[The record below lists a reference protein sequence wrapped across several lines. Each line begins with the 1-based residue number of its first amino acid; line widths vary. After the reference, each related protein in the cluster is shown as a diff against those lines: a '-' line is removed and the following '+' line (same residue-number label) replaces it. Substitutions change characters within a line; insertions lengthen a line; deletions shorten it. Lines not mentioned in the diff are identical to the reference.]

1 MAEQTELD
9 LPTPSAH
16 QPLRRAQ
23 ARGFAG
29 LTRNQLV
36 TGILVLA
43 AAIWPMWVTK
53 QLIKPHQDQIVSA
66 RLSGIVGEYV
76 QAQARSAAPPGEVE
90 AEMRRFMATLDQELQ
105 RRSAKG
111 QVVLVGE
118 AVLTKNVPDITADI
132 KKAVYASGIQFPR
145 AASAQE
151 LQLLQQQ
158 QLAAAQPQGAS
169 GSATLNPMAQ
179 AMPPRSNDVASIA
192 PSTATAAFGGGDAGV
207 AQ

>member
-36 TGILVLA
+36 TGVLVLA
-43 AAIWPMWVTK
+43 AAIWSMWVTK

-66 RLSGIVGEYV
+66 RLSGIVDEYV

-151 LQLLQQQ
+151 LQQL
-158 QLAAAQPQGAS
+158 QLAAAQPQGAQ
-169 GSATLNPMAQ
+169 GPATLNPMAQ

-192 PSTATAAFGGGDAGV
+192 PSTATAAFGGGDAGL